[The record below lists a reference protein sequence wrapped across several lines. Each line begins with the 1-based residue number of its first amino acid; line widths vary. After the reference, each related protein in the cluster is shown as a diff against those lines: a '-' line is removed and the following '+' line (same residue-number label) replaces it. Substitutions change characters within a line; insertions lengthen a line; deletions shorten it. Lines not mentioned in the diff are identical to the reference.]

1 LKENYEL
8 LIDSKY
14 SEIKLLLTDIKKNK
28 YSLEEQKQKFN
39 QNCYQFTIYF
49 YLYELSDEILKQY
62 KNDDLHELSSE
73 EKETVKKI
81 KKLIKFLNDIK
92 IKEIYEKLKE
102 QNFEDKYKKLERE
115 KRNNNNKIEEK
126 NNKNIKDEIK
136 IIKSGNIKDLL
147 EYKKNEIE
155 EIEKIKLLILQSKVN
170 LIKIAKSFQKQQCEM
185 LTIEDKKPYKPVKI
199 TEYNEEKPKNLFKEF
214 KYNKEVDQSQTIL
227 RRKKILYFVVAI
239 VIIVL
244 LIGRLF

>member
-1 LKENYEL
+1 
-8 LIDSKY
+8 
-14 SEIKLLLTDIKKNK
+14 
-28 YSLEEQKQKFN
+28 LEEQKQKFN
-39 QNCYQFTIYF
+39 QKCYQFIIYF

-62 KNDDLHELSSE
+62 KNDDLNELSSE

-102 QNFEDKYKKLERE
+102 QNFEDKYKKLEKE

-136 IIKSGNIKDLL
+136 IIESGNIKALL

-155 EIEKIKLLILQSKVN
+155 EIKKIKLLILQSKAN

-214 KYNKEVDQSQTIL
+214 KYNKEMDQRQTIL

-239 VIIVL
+239 LVIVI

>member
-102 QNFEDKYKKLERE
+102 QNFEDKYKKLEKE

-136 IIKSGNIKDLL
+136 IIESGNIKALL
-147 EYKKNEIE
+147 EYKKM
-155 EIEKIKLLILQSKVN
+155 K
-170 LIKIAKSFQKQQCEM
+170 
-185 LTIEDKKPYKPVKI
+185 
-199 TEYNEEKPKNLFKEF
+199 
-214 KYNKEVDQSQTIL
+214 
-227 RRKKILYFVVAI
+227 
-239 VIIVL
+239 
-244 LIGRLF
+244 